1 MDLMIDQF
9 FLLLVYR
16 EQIPHKRVISDLFW
30 QLHRY
35 AVTNT
40 VTISI
45 LESLFNKISNIQR
58 PLNVTAFLVY
68 PVTVVTSPLLLKRRI
83 FHAAY

>member
-16 EQIPHKRVISDLFW
+16 EQVTQKRVISDLFW
-30 QLHRY
+30 QLRSNP
-35 AVTNT
+35 VTNT

-45 LESLFNKISNIQR
+45 LESLFKKISNIQR

-68 PVTVVTSPLLLKRRI
+68 PVTLVTFPLLLKRRI
-83 FHAAY
+83 FNAAC